1 MSQNMTLTCE
11 PNKEDKIQKLNQK
24 IKALTDEDLI
34 KLERWVESRG
44 KKVFSVKQ
52 AADFLEVCPDSVRK
66 AIRTK
71 RLKAVQI
78 NRMGAWRIPRE
89 ELERFMGGE

>member
-1 MSQNMTLTCE
+1 MTAICE
-11 PNKEDKIQKLNQK
+11 ATAKEDKLQKLNQK
-24 IKALTDEDLI
+24 IKELPFDDLV

-71 RLKAVQI
+71 RLKAIQI

-89 ELERFMGGE
+89 ALERFMKGE